1 MKKEQLCR
9 WTVGLLLLTTSLCAC
24 YGPFT
29 LTKDLHRWNG
39 DLGQSVA
46 TNAPAKSRAQ
56 QAKWTNEAVFV
67 AFMILPVYEV
77 AVMADAVVLNSI
89 HFWTGQDTLAN
100 SAAKKSGSR
109 KSGGKS

>member
-1 MKKEQLCR
+1 MKKQTLFFR
-9 WTVGLLLLTTSLCAC
+9 WSAGLLLLATSLSAC

-39 DLGQSVA
+39 RLGRSVA
-46 TNAPAKSRAQ
+46 ASAPAKSRAQ

-67 AFMILPVYEV
+67 AFVFIPVYEV
-77 AVMADAVVLNSI
+77 AMMADAIVLNSI
-89 HFWTGQDTLAN
+89 HFWTGQDTLAGA
-100 SAAKKSGSR
+100 SAK